1 MYAGTQG
8 FCFYVKTMSALTI
21 DLSYPY
27 KGIRKGPQ
35 RVACWSLQV
44 TVRNM
49 SNLTAPKNEAKTSPK
64 RPGHK
69 LWFLHVSQSI
79 WDQTRGRSSEWRL
92 PICCRASSVNP
103 RKNPNL
109 PWLEKSL
116 WAWKLIKMSW
126 NVNVSAFWASVVKMC
141 YKI

>member
-8 FCFYVKTMSALTI
+8 LCFYVKTMSALTI
-21 DLSYPY
+21 DFSYPY

-35 RVACWSLQV
+35 QV

-69 LWFLHVSQSI
+69 L
-79 WDQTRGRSSEWRL
+79 
-92 PICCRASSVNP
+92 
-103 RKNPNL
+103 
-109 PWLEKSL
+109 
-116 WAWKLIKMSW
+116 
-126 NVNVSAFWASVVKMC
+126 
-141 YKI
+141 

>member
-8 FCFYVKTMSALTI
+8 LCFYVKTMSALTI
-21 DLSYPY
+21 DFSYPY

-35 RVACWSLQV
+35 RVACSSQQV

-69 LWFLHVSQSI
+69 L
-79 WDQTRGRSSEWRL
+79 
-92 PICCRASSVNP
+92 
-103 RKNPNL
+103 
-109 PWLEKSL
+109 
-116 WAWKLIKMSW
+116 
-126 NVNVSAFWASVVKMC
+126 
-141 YKI
+141 